1 MADFDPAQV
10 LPEEETEQITTP
22 ISMPNQFGGVVAGA
36 PDDPVAAAAAA
47 QAAQAAQADQI
58 AAQSAYQQQIAG
70 APPAPGAPAAVVPIP
85 APAPPPVGPQPGAAT
100 PPAPPPVAAVPT
112 PGPAPA
118 PAAPRAPAPIPG
130 VPTPGQQMVQ
140 TAERQGLNEE
150 ARENQAGKT
159 ELTTQE
165 AAQAAKD
172 AARVAEQA
180 RRDQEDLQHAQS
192 AGQAFV
198 QHAQD
203 HYEER
208 AKAYQDAIEAGNHS
222 NGPFDKKGTFGTATG
237 WLGLALGALGSGFS
251 AAGGHPTGNLA
262 VTQLNK
268 QMDDEFSRQ
277 RARIADM
284 HDQLAMAQT
293 GLKNAADAKQSLVM
307 DLLARQKAAYGAL
320 EAQAKSQAAGY
331 GVPEAALNGSDL
343 MTTLRQ
349 KQLEADT
356 QLQRQAQT
364 DYLTRL
370 KTTAEVGKAKAE
382 TAEAYAG
389 ADLKKAQATGQVG
402 FPGGAT
408 VNVGGGF
415 MPGSKPDKA
424 IMSTYINPARKDAAK
439 DKARVTMLSG
449 LDEALKDP
457 NLTYGQ
463 AKQILINGFTAAGGN
478 PGGRIAVADIHEV
491 LPGMQSTLGKF
502 VSDLDQGGGNRVSPE
517 FRKVVGQTIAPE
529 LKRWTTN
536 YETNKGALKKTL
548 SALPPEMQEHYA
560 GAIYPELPA
569 AAPAA
574 APTYP
579 VGARATSGGKPVVM
593 TANGWQPAP

>member
-36 PDDPVAAAAAA
+36 PIDPVAAAAAA
-47 QAAQAAQADQI
+47 QAAQAQQADQI

-85 APAPPPVGPQPGAAT
+85 APAPPPVEPPSAGAA
-100 PPAPPPVAAVPT
+100 PPPPVAAAPT
-112 PGPAPA
+112 PVPSAAAAPR
-118 PAAPRAPAPIPG
+118 PAAPAAPIPG

-172 AARVAEQA
+172 ATRVAAQA
-180 RRDQEDLQHAQS
+180 AQDQKDLEHAQS

-222 NGPFDKKGTFGTATG
+222 NGPFDKKGTFGTAAG
-237 WLGLALGALGSGFS
+237 WLGLALGTIGASFS

-268 QMDDEFSRQ
+268 QMDDEFAKQ
-277 RARIADM
+277 RARISDM
-284 HDQLAMAQT
+284 HDQMAMAQT
-293 GLKNAADAKQSLVM
+293 GLKNAGDAKQSLLM

-370 KTTAEVGKAKAE
+370 KTAADVRKSN
-382 TAEAYAG
+382 AEAGEAG
-389 ADLKKAQATGQVG
+389 ARSKLLEAQASGAIG
-402 FPGGAT
+402 LPGGAT

-491 LPGMQSTLGKF
+491 LPGMQSTLEKF
-502 VSDLDQGGGNRVSPE
+502 VSDLDQGSGNRVSPE

-548 SALPPEMQEHYA
+548 SMLPPEAQEHYA
-560 GAIYPELPA
+560 GAIYPELPS

-579 VGARATSGGKPVVM
+579 LGARATSGGKPVVM